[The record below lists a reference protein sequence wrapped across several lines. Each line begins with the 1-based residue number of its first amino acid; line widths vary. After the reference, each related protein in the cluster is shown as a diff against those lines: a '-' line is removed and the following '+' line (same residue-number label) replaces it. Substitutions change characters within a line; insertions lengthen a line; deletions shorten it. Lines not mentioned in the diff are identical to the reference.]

1 MDTLFGYESLWEK
14 LESSLQSPTHICI
27 AGPPGCGKTTFINK
41 FLREYYARNSVKI
54 DKDQHEWIY
63 FLKGDQDRGIHKIRE
78 SLLDF
83 VRQPSKIQGVRRWV
97 VVDDMDTFPEL
108 SQQSLRRPM
117 EIYSQVT
124 SFIFIGNHVSSLIP
138 PIQSRC
144 KCILIDP
151 LSLEEYG
158 PMLLEKYGVP
168 VEKLSPKVI
177 AWFAASAYGNI
188 AEFVHHASLIASIY
202 KHGHIDLN
210 DKTCMDLCSVP
221 PHYDY
226 LPFLKALF
234 KEDQQEALEQ
244 VTRLWF
250 RGFSFEDILE
260 STQLTTAFFGIPSM
274 TQGSLITRWLIRGWA
289 AYCQGNTSYHSI
301 CVTLIDAFSA
311 HQAAKNLQNTGK
323 V

>member
-1 MDTLFGYESLWEK
+1 MDTLFGYESLWER
-14 LESSLQSPTHICI
+14 LESSLESPTHICI
-27 AGPPGCGKTTFINK
+27 AGAPGCGKTTFVNK
-41 FLREYYARNSVKI
+41 FLNEYYRRNSVDISKE
-54 DKDQHEWIY
+54 KSEWVY

-83 VRQPSKIQGVRRWV
+83 VRQPSKLNGIRRWV

-124 SFIFIGNHVSSLIP
+124 CFIFIGNHISSLIP

-144 KCILIDP
+144 KCLVIDQ

-158 PMLLEKYGVP
+158 PHLLEKYGVP
-168 VEKLSPKVI
+168 VEKISPKVI

-188 AEFVHHASLIASIY
+188 AEFVHHATIIASLH
-202 KHGHIDLN
+202 KQGGVELSDSM
-210 DKTCMDLCSVP
+210 CMELCSVP

-234 KEDQQEALEQ
+234 KEDVKEALEQ
-244 VTRLWF
+244 ITRLWF

-260 STQLTTAFFGIPSM
+260 STQLTTSFFGIPSM
-274 TQGSLITRWLIRGWA
+274 IQGALVTRWLIRGWA
-289 AYCQGNTSYHSI
+289 AYCQGNTSYHSL
-301 CVTLIDAFSA
+301 CVTLIDAFDA
-311 HQAAKNLQNTGK
+311 HLAFKDQM
-323 V
+323 

>member
-1 MDTLFGYESLWEK
+1 MDSLFGYESLWK
-14 LESSLQSPTHICI
+14 RLEYTLASPTHICI
-27 AGPPGCGKTTFINK
+27 AGPPGCGKTTFINQ
-41 FLREYYARNSVKI
+41 FLAKYYSQHNI
-54 DKDQHEWIY
+54 DISKDRAEWIY

-83 VRQPSKIQGVRRWV
+83 VRQPSKAQGIHRWV

-124 SFIFIGNHVSSLIP
+124 CFIFIGNHLSSLIP

-144 KCILIDP
+144 KCLAIDQISLDEYAP
-151 LSLEEYG
+151 L
-158 PMLLEKYGVP
+158 LLEKYQVP
-168 VEKLSPKVI
+168 VHTLSPKVI
-177 AWFAASAYGNI
+177 SWFAASAYGNI
-188 AEFVHHASLIASIY
+188 AEFVHHAKLVASIFKY
-202 KHGHIDLN
+202 EANATPLTD
-210 DKTCMDLCSVP
+210 DACMNLCSVP

-226 LPFLKALF
+226 LPFLKAF
-234 KEDQQEALEQ
+234 FREDQIDALEQ

-260 STQLTTAFFGIPSM
+260 STQLTMSFFGVPSM
-274 TQGSLITRWLIRGWA
+274 LQGALITRWLIRGWA

-301 CVTLIDAFSA
+301 CVTIIEAFDAHRTFTRM
-311 HQAAKNLQNTGK
+311 N